1 MGLGDQRNVRILIA
15 AVLLLGTGA
24 LSFRVLHTMNEIS
37 ATRGA
42 VTTTANA
49 DGGDRFEKMKVAM
62 DERRDMRRAVASL
75 PRDPFGGPSAQRAY
89 TAGSD
94 VDDQVAQATEAP
106 RRTVADAVP
115 ALKALV
121 YDNVRPSV
129 QLACEDAISPWLG
142 QGDTFKGWTVLEI
155 GPGSVWIRNGS
166 RKQELGLK

>member
-1 MGLGDQRNVRILIA
+1 MRLGDQRNVRILIG

-24 LSFRVLHTMNEIS
+24 LSVRVFRTIHEIS
-37 ATRGA
+37 DARSGVA
-42 VTTTANA
+42 TTANA
-49 DGGDRFEKMKVAM
+49 GGGNRLETMKVAM
-62 DERRDMRRAVASL
+62 DERRELRRAVASL
-75 PRDPFGGPSAQRAY
+75 PRDPFGGPSAQRSRAVD
-89 TAGSD
+89 SD
-94 VDDQVAQATEAP
+94 VGDEVALATETPKKPA
-106 RRTVADAVP
+106 ADAVP

-129 QLACEDAISPWLG
+129 QLACEDALSPWLG

>member
-1 MGLGDQRNVRILIA
+1 MRLGDQKNVRILIA
-15 AVLLLGTGA
+15 VVLLLGTGA
-24 LSFRVLHTMNEIS
+24 LSVRVLRTMHEIS

-42 VTTTANA
+42 VSAA
-49 DGGDRFEKMKVAM
+49 DDDDSESRFEKMKAAM
-62 DERRDMRRAVASL
+62 DERREARRAVASL
-75 PRDPFGGPSAQRAY
+75 PRDPFGGPSAQRVRVAESD
-89 TAGSD
+89 AGD
-94 VDDQVAQATEAP
+94 EVAQAIEAP
-106 RRTVADAVP
+106 RKPAPDAVP

>member
-1 MGLGDQRNVRILIA
+1 MRLGDQRNVRILIA

-24 LSFRVLHTMNEIS
+24 LTVRVLRTMHEIS
-37 ATRGA
+37 ATRGDVSA
-42 VTTTANA
+42 VAGA
-49 DGGDRFEKMKVAM
+49 SGGDRFEKMRTAM
-62 DERRDMRRAVASL
+62 DDRRALRGAVASL
-75 PRDPFGGPSAQRAY
+75 PRDPFGGSSAPRTY
-89 TAGSD
+89 TADSD
-94 VDDQVAQATEAP
+94 AGDGVARVAEAP
-106 RRTVADAVP
+106 KPAANTVP

-166 RKQELGLK
+166 RKQELGMK